1 MKRSSLPRAF
11 SLKGTTENYWLS
23 LLVFSVLVIASFL
36 LFEEQIQQLLEHL
49 GNFLPD
55 DPVQRTS
62 LALLLVALLALDV
75 LLPVPSSLVALLAV
89 AALGAIGGYLVIF
102 VGLCLG
108 AALGYWLGAGYFR
121 LLSSWLGLRT
131 WQPGQMAY
139 RLSTWSLICLRGVPV
154 LAETSVLAAGMQRY
168 PLRQFL
174 LVTTLANAGLALAYA
189 AIGSLLVE
197 QNALLATILAS
208 MVLPGLFLGARS
220 LFKPRPMQPRIAQPE
235 VLEGRFEVSY
245 HYPVLFSDHLFQ
257 VDNPCLRQ
265 QLLQTSGARATV
277 LVFADE
283 QLLHC
288 CPQLAQQIGDYFSAH
303 APELY
308 LKAAPIAVPA
318 GELCKTPD
326 VLQQLYAHMLEHGLD
341 RHCHVLALGGGAVLD
356 AVGYACAT
364 FHRGMRLVRIPTT
377 VLAQNDAGIG
387 VKNGINAFAQK
398 NLLGAFYPATAVI
411 NDFQLLLSLSPRDQ
425 IAGLAEAVKVAVI
438 KDAPFFQWME
448 EQAEALA
455 GFEHSASRY
464 AIRRCAELHLGHITG
479 AGDPFE
485 RGNGRPLDYGHW
497 AAHKLE
503 NLSQHR
509 LRHGEAVAVG
519 MALDALYA
527 NASGLLSDAE
537 TRRLLQL
544 LDRLGFNLCPA
555 ELNLKDAQ
563 GRSLV
568 LQGLEEFRQH
578 LGGQLSI
585 PMLKRLGQSI
595 DLHHI
600 ELPLMEQALA
610 RLAGSH
616 GPDFAWTEG
625 CAQ

>member
-11 SLKGTTENYWLS
+11 SLKGTAENYWLS
-23 LLVFSVLVIASFL
+23 LLLFSTLVVASFL
-36 LFEEQIQQLLEHL
+36 LFEQQIQQMLHHL
-49 GNFLPD
+49 GSFLPT
-55 DPVQRTS
+55 DPLQRTS

-102 VGLCLG
+102 IGLCLG
-108 AALGYWLGAGYFR
+108 ACLGYWLGAGYFR

-139 RLSTWSLICLRGVPV
+139 RLSTLSLICLRGVPV

-197 QNALLATILAS
+197 QDALLATILAS

-220 LFKPRPMQPRIAQPE
+220 LLRTRTAQPE
-235 VLEGRFEVSY
+235 IDQARPLEGRFEVSY
-245 HYPVLFSDHLFQ
+245 HYPVLFTDHIFQ
-257 VDNPCLRQ
+257 ADNPCLHQ
-265 QLLQTSGARATV
+265 QLTQQHQGRTTV
-277 LVFADE
+277 LVFVDE
-283 QLLHC
+283 QMLQC
-288 CPQLAQQIGDYFSAH
+288 SPQLPQQIGDYFSTH
-303 APELY
+303 ATDLH
-308 LKAAPIAVPA
+308 LQAAPIAVPA
-318 GELCKTPD
+318 GELSKTPA
-326 VLQQLYAHMLEHGLD
+326 VLQRLYTHMLEHGLD
-341 RHCHVLALGGGAVLD
+341 RHCYVLAVGGGAVLD

-364 FHRGMRLVRIPTT
+364 FHRGMRLIRIPTT

-387 VKNGINAFAQK
+387 VKNGINAFGQK

-411 NDFQLLLSLSPRDQ
+411 NDFQLLLSLSHRDQ

-438 KDAPFFQWME
+438 KDAAFFLWME
-448 EQAEALA
+448 QQAEALA
-455 GFEHSASRY
+455 SFEHGASRY

-527 NASGLLSDAE
+527 NAIGLLSNTE
-537 TRRLLQL
+537 TQRLLQL
-544 LDRLGFNLCPA
+544 LDKLGFNLCPA
-555 ELNLKDAQ
+555 ELSLKDNQ

-568 LQGLEEFRQH
+568 LLGLEEFRQH

-585 PMLKRLGQSI
+585 PMLNRVGQSI
-595 DLHHI
+595 DVHHI
-600 ELPLMEQALA
+600 DLSLMEQALL
-610 RLAGSH
+610 RLASFG
-616 GPDFAWTEG
+616 GPDFAWSEG

>member
-11 SLKGTTENYWLS
+11 SLKGTAENYWLS
-23 LLVFSVLVIASFL
+23 LLLFSTLVVASFL
-36 LFEEQIQQLLEHL
+36 LFEQQIQQLLNHL
-49 GNFLPD
+49 GALLPT

-62 LALLLVALLALDV
+62 LALLLITLLALDV

-102 VGLCLG
+102 IGLCLG

-121 LLSSWLGLRT
+121 LLSTWLGLRS
-131 WQPGQMAY
+131 WQPGQLAY
-139 RLSTWSLICLRGVPV
+139 RLSTLSLVCLRGVPV

-197 QNALLATILAS
+197 QNAMLATILAS
-208 MVLPGLFLGARS
+208 MVLPGVFLGARS
-220 LFKPRPMQPRIAQPE
+220 LLKPRLAPARSDQTQA
-235 VLEGRFEVSY
+235 LEGRFEVSY
-245 HYPVLFSDHLFQ
+245 HYPVLFTDHVFRP
-257 VDNPCLRQ
+257 DNPCLHQ
-265 QLLQTSGARATV
+265 QLAKPQAGRTTV
-277 LVFADE
+277 LAFVDA
-283 QLLHC
+283 QLLLC
-288 CPQLAQQIGDYFSAH
+288 SPQLPQQIDAYFTAH
-303 APELY
+303 AADLH
-308 LKAAPIAVPA
+308 LQAAPIPVPA
-318 GELCKTPD
+318 GELSKTPE
-326 VLQQLYAHMLEHGLD
+326 VLQQLYAHMLEHRLD
-341 RHCHVLALGGGAVLD
+341 RHCYVLALGGGALLD

-364 FHRGMRLVRIPTT
+364 FHRGMRLIRIPTT

-411 NDFQLLLSLSPRDQ
+411 NDFQWLLTLSPRDQ
-425 IAGLAEAVKVAVI
+425 IAGLAEAVKVALI
-438 KDAPFFQWME
+438 KDAAFFQWME
-448 EQAEALA
+448 QQAQALA
-455 GFEHSASRY
+455 TFEHSASRY

-503 NLSQHR
+503 NLSRHR

-537 TRRLLQL
+537 TQRLLQL
-544 LDRLGFNLCPA
+544 LEQLGFNLSPP
-555 ELNLKDAQ
+555 ELGLKDAQ

-568 LQGLEEFRQH
+568 LIGLEEFRQH

-585 PMLKRLGQSI
+585 PMLNRIGQSI
-595 DLHHI
+595 DVHHI
-600 ELPLMEQALA
+600 DMPLMEQALL
-610 RLAGSH
+610 RLASVG
-616 GPDFAWTEG
+616 GPDCAWSED
-625 CAQ
+625 CVR